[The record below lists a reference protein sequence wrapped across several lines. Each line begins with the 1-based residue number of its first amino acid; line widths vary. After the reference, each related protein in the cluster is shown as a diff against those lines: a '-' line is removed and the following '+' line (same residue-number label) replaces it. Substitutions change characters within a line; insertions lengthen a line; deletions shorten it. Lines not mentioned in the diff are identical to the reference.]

1 MTKDELIELSTKM
14 GINVILMGDVHMFAG
29 NHNSFL
35 NFAQAIRKKTVE
47 EIIASLKSVPNPNT
61 NLEAIKR
68 ITSDYGLEENDQYE
82 PDKLLKK
89 W

>member
-35 NFAQAIRKKTVE
+35 NFVQAIRKKTVE
-47 EIIASLKSVPNPNT
+47 EIIASLKSAPNPNT
-61 NLEAIKR
+61 NIAAIKR
-68 ITSDYGLEENDQYE
+68 IMSDYELEEND
-82 PDKLLKK
+82 
-89 W
+89 